1 MRRSIVVTA
10 AIAFIVAFP
19 LNVLAIPN
27 IGGDPIHTEEDYF
40 SAGEWGLTAYSYV
53 FDDTSTSVPDLFEG
67 FSGLG
72 PGEMLFVHLLEPNLQ
87 TVPSIS
93 YFAVNNEDLVSIY
106 AVGWSTRV
114 VPEGHNVNNH
124 QDPFVFTYSGPVEA
138 TVYNYTGNP
147 FDTTCELDPGE
158 YSLVYYF
165 ALADNYGDVHAT
177 IDSQGQGNTQLVP
190 GPLLCVV
197 GFQHFATFAEH
208 WLDTDCNDLNNWCG
222 GADLNYNGDVNSV
235 DLDMFTDLWLDYCP
249 DNWSLK

>member
-10 AIAFIVAFP
+10 AIAFIAAFP

-53 FDDTSTSVPDLFEG
+53 FDDTSSSLPGVLELD
-67 FSGLG
+67 
-72 PGEMLFVHLLEPNLQ
+72 PGEMLFMYLLDCPQ
-87 TVPSIS
+87 TSGTSVEHFSVGNPELEVINTVGFEDTVVPSG
-93 YFAVNNEDLVSIY
+93 YNAADFEDPYIF
-106 AVGWSTRV
+106 G
-114 VPEGHNVNNH
+114 
-124 QDPFVFTYSGPVEA
+124 YSGPAEA
-138 TVYNYTGNP
+138 TIFTYYGDF
-147 FDTTCELDPGE
+147 FDPWCTLDPGE
-158 YSLVYYF
+158 YSLVYYI
-165 ALADNYGDVHAT
+165 AVSDGYGPVSAT
-177 IDSQGQGNTQLVP
+177 ADSQGQGNTQLVP

-235 DLDMFTDLWLDYCP
+235 DLDMFTDVWLDYCP